1 MKTPFPRPKL
11 CIWRREVERERGE
24 ERPREIKRQT
34 HTDKSETQKEGGR
47 AVCGRGTD
55 HPDFSGGGDAPVL
68 LEHPAVVGEQ
78 QLEAETQR

>member
-1 MKTPFPRPKL
+1 MHMETRG
-11 CIWRREVERERGE
+11 RERKRRGE
-24 ERPREIKRQT
+24 TREIKRQT